1 MAIVQTREP
10 WHCCGSPLFFG
21 DTRLNH
27 ERKNPAMKIV
37 RVTIEGGVVQ
47 HVDVPVG
54 VQVVVRDY
62 DVDGTDADDHEQ
74 DENGDHFIESI
85 WEHE

>member
-1 MAIVQTREP
+1 
-10 WHCCGSPLFFG
+10 
-21 DTRLNH
+21 
-27 ERKNPAMKIV
+27 MKIV
-37 RVTIEGGVVQ
+37 RVTVEGGVVQ
-47 HVDVPVG
+47 HVEVPEG

-62 DVDGTDADDHEQ
+62 DVEGTDGDEREQ